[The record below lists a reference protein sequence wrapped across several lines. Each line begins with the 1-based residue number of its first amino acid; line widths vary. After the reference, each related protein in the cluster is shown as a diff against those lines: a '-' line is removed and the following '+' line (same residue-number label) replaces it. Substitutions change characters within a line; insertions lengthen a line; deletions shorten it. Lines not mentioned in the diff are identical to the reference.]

1 MVSANDKALPSLPG
15 PTIAICGLAG
25 IAAALRTR
33 RRRARD
39 PETYGSSGGIVY
51 TGIQVGCAGMLL
63 LGGIGLMI
71 LSIIFRK

>member
-1 MVSANDKALPSLPG
+1 MFGQAAG
-15 PTIAICGLAG
+15 GFGLGLLAFLIGVAG

>member
-1 MVSANDKALPSLPG
+1 MFGQAAGRFGLGLLAFL
-15 PTIAICGLAG
+15 IGLAG

>member
-1 MVSANDKALPSLPG
+1 VFGQAAG
-15 PTIAICGLAG
+15 GFGLGLLAFLIGVAG

-33 RRRARD
+33 RRRARN
-39 PETYGSSGGIVY
+39 PETYGASGGVIY

>member
-1 MVSANDKALPSLPG
+1 MFGQAAG
-15 PTIAICGLAG
+15 GFGLGLLAFLIGVAG

-33 RRRARD
+33 RRRARN

>member
-1 MVSANDKALPSLPG
+1 MFGQAAGGLGLG
-15 PTIAICGLAG
+15 LLAFLIGLAG

>member
-1 MVSANDKALPSLPG
+1 VFGQAAGGLGLG
-15 PTIAICGLAG
+15 LLAFLIGLAG

>member
-1 MVSANDKALPSLPG
+1 VFGQAAG
-15 PTIAICGLAG
+15 GFGLGLLAFLIGVAG